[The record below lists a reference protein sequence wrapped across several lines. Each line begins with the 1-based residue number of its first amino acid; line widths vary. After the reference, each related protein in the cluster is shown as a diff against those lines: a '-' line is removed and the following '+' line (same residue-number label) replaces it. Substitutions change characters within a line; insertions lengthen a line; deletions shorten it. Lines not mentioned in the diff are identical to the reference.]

1 MNRVLASIRSFFSRP
16 EAGQPTAP
24 DPVPEQAQVPEPE
37 QPATDSDA
45 QRQSGRE
52 SAQASRSQGSR
63 KQGTLYKLNKRL
75 FNLKVCRK
83 KKDVEALKLE
93 TARRNAEA
101 REVAIEISSV
111 VHKKADL
118 ICPICLK
125 FICTATCCACGHAFC
140 TVCIQEYF
148 LLASDCLVC
157 GQKIRGKRNT
167 TLCKNLDNLVEKLLD
182 TLDNAEE
189 LEDFKLRKAEAK
201 SYILEKRPQNMEV
214 GQKVDVR
221 SFEYVWCVGVI
232 KKILYK
238 QETRSKV
245 LSIHYEGFPT
255 EFNESI
261 SENSSRLAR
270 YRFYTGRKGT
280 PRSSDIPTLR
290 WTDAG
295 ERLIMLRGR
304 KIPYNFLG
312 SSVPKDP
319 ANQLID
325 TDDEK

>member
-1 MNRVLASIRSFFSRP
+1 MNRVLASIKSFFARP
-16 EAGQPTAP
+16 ETGQSQPAEAL
-24 DPVPEQAQVPEPE
+24 PEQQAVQPED
-37 QPATDSDA
+37 PA
-45 QRQSGRE
+45 
-52 SAQASRSQGSR
+52 AQAPARPQPVR
-63 KQGTLYKLNKRL
+63 KQGTLYRLNKRL
-75 FNLKVCRK
+75 LNLKICRK
-83 KKDVEALKLE
+83 KRDAEAAKLE
-93 TARRNAEA
+93 IARRNAEA
-101 REVAIEISSV
+101 REVALEISSV

-167 TLCKNLDNLVEKLLD
+167 TLCKNLDNLVEKLLE

-189 LEDFKLRKAEAK
+189 LEDFKLRKLEAK
-201 SYILEKRPQNMEV
+201 SYIIEKRPQNLEV

-245 LSIHYEGFPT
+245 LSIHYEV
-255 EFNESI
+255 
-261 SENSSRLAR
+261 
-270 YRFYTGRKGT
+270 
-280 PRSSDIPTLR
+280 RSADPGLPHRVQREHQRELQQTR
-290 WTDAG
+290 Q
-295 ERLIMLRGR
+295 
-304 KIPYNFLG
+304 
-312 SSVPKDP
+312 VPLLHRP
-319 ANQLID
+319 QR
-325 TDDEK
+325 

>member
-1 MNRVLASIRSFFSRP
+1 MNRVLSSIRSFFFRP
-16 EAGQPTAP
+16 EAGQQAGPPAP
-24 DPVPEQAQVPEPE
+24 EPQPEQAQVPE
-37 QPATDSDA
+37 QPAADQDPRLQQA
-45 QRQSGRE
+45 RE
-52 SAQASRSQGSR
+52 PVNRPAPAR
-63 KQGTLYKLNKRL
+63 KHGALYRLNKRL

-111 VHKKADL
+111 MHKKADL

-182 TLDNAEE
+182 SLDNAEE
-189 LEDFKLRKAEAK
+189 LEDFKLRRAEAK
-201 SYILEKRPQNMEV
+201 SYILDKRPQNLEV

-232 KKILYK
+232 KKILFK

-280 PRSSDIPTLR
+280 RRSPDIPTLR
-290 WTDAG
+290 WTETG